1 MVRILGPHSS
11 PPTADE
17 VYCEPGTTPVADLQN
32 DSNDA
37 PILGAK
43 AGQSLQTIPAR
54 LLGPGSL
61 DEDLIKWILQPE
73 RDPDFSGPYSLSLSR
88 RIVTA

>member
-1 MVRILGPHSS
+1 MVRILRPHSS
-11 PPTADE
+11 QPTADE
-17 VYCEPGTTPVADLQN
+17 VYYEPGTTPIANHHN

-43 AGQSLQTIPAR
+43 ADQSLQNILAR

-61 DEDLIKWILQPE
+61 DEDLIKWIL
-73 RDPDFSGPYSLSLSR
+73 
-88 RIVTA
+88 